1 VNLTPNGL
9 YWNQVNGGT
18 GALGDPLIQPDQPP
32 PTGIPIFDPAT
43 PLGGIG
49 YGFGGWD
56 WGTGT
61 RESTNV
67 ANNSIQLTGAA
78 SYYLSVVLDTRTT
91 PQSDRLYPSWGTI
104 TGIQVQPV
112 SPGGLLGPALVIPY
126 NSWILSTYDPNL
138 KATVLSQDPTKT
150 IATVSL
156 APSDSGAVESALQ
169 AAAPDGKPAIFGV
182 GTTLPTLGLG
192 YIGYNVTFTTSLNTW
207 DSYNKIPA
215 QSGNLYPY
223 YPGGLYWSD
232 PSNWMG
238 GVIAFGAGATAN
250 LTMSASNSTINV
262 DNLVVSGDTGTP
274 PKTYELEIGTLNFS
288 GSTTGTCTVNDLTT
302 AQSGITLATDVSGSK
317 PTIQTDVETTINA
330 KLSGTQGLMKQGMGT
345 LVLTASNTYTGGTAI
360 MTGTLELSY
369 TGQLPPESEIYTDSG
384 AMFLID
390 GGSKTVGNISGT
402 GETCVMGG
410 DLTATS
416 IVQDTLTIGAVLSSA
431 GDNLSTVP
439 EPSVLTLIG
448 FGVISLI
455 AYAWHR
461 RKY

>member
-1 VNLTPNGL
+1 
-9 YWNQVNGGT
+9 
-18 GALGDPLIQPDQPP
+18 
-32 PTGIPIFDPAT
+32 
-43 PLGGIG
+43 
-49 YGFGGWD
+49 
-56 WGTGT
+56 
-61 RESTNV
+61 
-67 ANNSIQLTGAA
+67 
-78 SYYLSVVLDTRTT
+78 
-91 PQSDRLYPSWGTI
+91 
-104 TGIQVQPV
+104 
-112 SPGGLLGPALVIPY
+112 
-126 NSWILSTYDPNL
+126 
-138 KATVLSQDPTKT
+138 
-150 IATVSL
+150 
-156 APSDSGAVESALQ
+156 
-169 AAAPDGKPAIFGV
+169 
-182 GTTLPTLGLG
+182 
-192 YIGYNVTFTTSLNTW
+192 
-207 DSYNKIPA
+207 
-215 QSGNLYPY
+215 
-223 YPGGLYWSD
+223 
-232 PSNWMG
+232 MG